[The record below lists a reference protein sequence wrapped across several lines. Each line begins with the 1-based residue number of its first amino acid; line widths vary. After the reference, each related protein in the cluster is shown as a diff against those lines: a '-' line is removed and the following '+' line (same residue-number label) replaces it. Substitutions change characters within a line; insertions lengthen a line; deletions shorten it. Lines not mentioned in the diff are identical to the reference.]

1 MFRGEYLVQFDAV
14 DLRNPKK
21 KVSVRLL
28 ADENEVVIPSD
39 KVPKRDD
46 PAEGLLRVEVL
57 GKEGGFALV
66 VLPQPAQP
74 VGERAY
80 VDEEL
85 VQEEIG
91 A

>member
-1 MFRGEYLVQFDAV
+1 MFRGEYLVSFDAV
-14 DLRNPKK
+14 DLQNPNK

-28 ADENEVVIPSD
+28 ADEHEVVIRSSKAPR
-39 KVPKRDD
+39 RDD
-46 PAEGLLRVEVL
+46 PVQGLLRVEVL
-57 GKEGGFALV
+57 GSEKGFALV

-80 VDEEL
+80 VDEDL
-85 VQEEIG
+85 VQEKAG

>member
-1 MFRGEYLVQFDAV
+1 MFRGEYLVSFDAV
-14 DLRNPKK
+14 DLQNPNK

-28 ADENEVVIPSD
+28 ADENEVDLPSGRL
-39 KVPKRDD
+39 PKRDE
-46 PAEGLLRVEVL
+46 PVEGLLRIEVL
-57 GKEGGFALV
+57 GTEKGFALV

-80 VDEEL
+80 VDEDI
-85 VQEEIG
+85 VQEKTR